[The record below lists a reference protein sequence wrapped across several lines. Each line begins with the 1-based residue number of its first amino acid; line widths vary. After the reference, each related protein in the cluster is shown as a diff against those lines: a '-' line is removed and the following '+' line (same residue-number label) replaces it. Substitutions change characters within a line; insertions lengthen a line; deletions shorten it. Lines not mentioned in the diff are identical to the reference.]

1 MVNSSTEYY
10 RENRTLRKTIYNCP
24 NCNYSTP
31 NSQIQLTN
39 HINAKHKSE
48 KERPYQC
55 SCCERG
61 FAQKSHLLSHKEN
74 IHGIKE
80 EKLKRSAVLY
90 FITVTEK
97 AGKSKKTK
105 ARQRYYIN
113 NTVIKS
119 TDLTNLK
126 HEYLDGIYLKRH
138 ELHYDF
144 KHKFISLQK
153 CSLWKKV
160 Y

>member
-1 MVNSSTEYY
+1 M
-10 RENRTLRKTIYNCP
+10 K
-24 NCNYSTP
+24 
-31 NSQIQLTN
+31 
-39 HINAKHKSE
+39 
-48 KERPYQC
+48 
-55 SCCERG
+55 
-61 FAQKSHLLSHKEN
+61 HKEN

-80 EKLKRSAVLY
+80 EKIIRSAVLY
-90 FITVTEK
+90 FITVTEN

-105 ARQRYYIN
+105 ARQRYYMN

-153 CSLWKKV
+153 CLLWKKV